1 MYMRNLPFAFIVR
14 YILSGNIIITIIQKI
29 FDPNQF
35 ENLTN
40 FTSFIS
46 ILLFESILL
55 DYSFIFYGIIFIEFA
70 ILFGIYS
77 QRYFKT
83 AIQCG
88 ILLFL
93 AGISASLVSLY
104 YGLQSNC
111 GCGLFG
117 ENPYFLLTQ
126 KIVLLGLLFMVWK
139 GKNYYFR

>member
-14 YILSGNIIITIIQKI
+14 YIFSGNIIITIIQKI

>member
-14 YILSGNIIITIIQKI
+14 YIFSGNIIITIIQKI

-40 FTSFIS
+40 LTSFIS

>member
-1 MYMRNLPFAFIVR
+1 MRNLPFAFIVR
-14 YILSGNIIITIIQKI
+14 YIFSGNIIITIIQKI